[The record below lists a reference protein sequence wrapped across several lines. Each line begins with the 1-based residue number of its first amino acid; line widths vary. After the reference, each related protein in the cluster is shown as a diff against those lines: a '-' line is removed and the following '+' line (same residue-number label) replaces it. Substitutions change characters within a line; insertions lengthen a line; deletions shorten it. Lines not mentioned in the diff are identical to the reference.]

1 MLGGGNK
8 KRALFL
14 RLSYCIGFGSI
25 VQCKTNKSGY
35 GQIFVLTC

>member
-8 KRALFL
+8 KSLISKALL
-14 RLSYCIGFGSI
+14 LYWVGSI